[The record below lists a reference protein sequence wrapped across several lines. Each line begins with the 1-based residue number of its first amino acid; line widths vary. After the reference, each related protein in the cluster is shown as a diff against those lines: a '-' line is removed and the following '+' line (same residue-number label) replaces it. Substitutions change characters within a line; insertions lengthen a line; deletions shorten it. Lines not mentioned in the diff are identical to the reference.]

1 MNSGITSLAVG
12 KSAQFKMQFKK
23 SPSDSM
29 SFLLQ
34 ISADILKMS
43 KTSPVGR
50 CSVMCWPTSQSRSE
64 LGLPVALLY
73 LLVKRYINMQTAVPV
88 FSLHKSWHVNQKTMG
103 FPVGRTFTPFY
114 LSEFM
119 DFSAESWHIIFLWL
133 TATQRC
139 GITQKDRLVVVL
151 WWVLRFF
158 ISATI

>member
-1 MNSGITSLAVG
+1 MNSGITS
-12 KSAQFKMQFKK
+12 AQFKMHFKK

-50 CSVMCWPTSQSRSE
+50 CSVMMCRPTSQSRSE
-64 LGLPVALLY
+64 LGLPAALLY
-73 LLVKRYINMQTAVPV
+73 LLVKRYINMQMAVPV

-103 FPVGRTFTPFY
+103 FPVGWTFTPFY

-119 DFSAESWHIIFLWL
+119 DFSAESWHIVFLWL

-139 GITQKDRLVVVL
+139 GRHPKRQVSCCVMMSIAL
-151 WWVLRFF
+151 FY
-158 ISATI
+158 

>member
-29 SFLLQ
+29 SFFTADFSRHSENVKNIPCWKVLSHVLAYLSVT
-34 ISADILKMS
+34 IRTWSARRSTILTS
-43 KTSPVGR
+43 K
-50 CSVMCWPTSQSRSE
+50 
-64 LGLPVALLY
+64 
-73 LLVKRYINMQTAVPV
+73 AVHQHADGPAR

-119 DFSAESWHIIFLWL
+119 DFSAESWHIVFL
-133 TATQRC
+133 
-139 GITQKDRLVVVL
+139 
-151 WWVLRFF
+151 
-158 ISATI
+158 